1 MKTLA
6 LLIPFFFFLSCLK
19 RTTPPEGETK
29 KEGIHTKSLQ
39 KSELDTAGLS
49 LSASLFYKT
58 NNYEEAVKEY
68 TKLIELDTTK
78 GRYYIRRAY
87 SLVQLDRHI
96 EAIPDYLKAAELN
109 CEKFICYKSL
119 GITYFVVLKNDSL
132 AIKYFE
138 KCLELDPGAS
148 EIQKLLELLKKN
160 SIKTIDNL

>member
-1 MKTLA
+1 M
-6 LLIPFFFFLSCLK
+6 
-19 RTTPPEGETK
+19 
-29 KEGIHTKSLQ
+29 
-39 KSELDTAGLS
+39 DTAGLS

-138 KCLELDPGAS
+138 KCLELDPNS
-148 EIQKLLELLKKN
+148 VEVQRMIELLEKDK
-160 SIKTIDNL
+160 IKRIGNL